1 MGVPSLGCVM
11 AETLFSKTIKL
22 DNWGKVT
29 MALRRQERLAYIERS
44 PVPAPD

>member
-1 MGVPSLGCVM
+1 MGVPSLACVM
-11 AETLFSKTIKL
+11 AETLFSETAQF

-29 MALRRQERLAYIERS
+29 MALWRQERLAYIERS